1 MTKNVTINSKPYD
14 KGYKQLFQN
23 KKNFLDFIQKYIALD
38 WMMHLTEEDI
48 EAVDKEF
55 VSPEFDSFESD
66 IIYKIRLDSEEI
78 YPYILQEMQS
88 KNDFTMPFRLLN
100 YILNLWLEEFDNTAA
115 EERVRKDYALP
126 AIIPVV
132 LYNGRNAW
140 TAKQHFKEV
149 IAKSELFNGYVV
161 DFQYILV
168 DLKRLEEDFIL
179 KSNTVIDNVFLLD
192 KSKNMTEME
201 QHFKELH
208 PRFQI
213 LTPNEQ
219 SQVASWIRNV
229 ASIYIGKQAAE
240 QYINQ
245 YKKGSD
251 GMKTGLEMIIDEE
264 IENAWNAGWNEAWNE
279 AKQETIL
286 VQKIFKLYIKGMSVE
301 DISKECNLPEAE
313 VKKILE

>member
-1 MTKNVTINSKPYD
+1 MTANSTKDSKPYD

-78 YPYILQEMQS
+78 YLYILQEMQS

-100 YILNLWLEEFDNTAA
+100 YILNLWLEEFDNTSV

-192 KSKNMTEME
+192 KSKNMAEME
-201 QHFKELH
+201 QHFEELH
-208 PRFQI
+208 PRFQT

-264 IENAWNAGWNEAWNE
+264 IENAWNK
-279 AKQETIL
+279 AKQETTIL
-286 VQKIFKLYIKGMSVE
+286 VQKVFKLHIKGMSVE
-301 DISKECNLPEAE
+301 DISKECNLPEEE

>member
-1 MTKNVTINSKPYD
+1 M
-14 KGYKQLFQN
+14 
-23 KKNFLDFIQKYIALD
+23 
-38 WMMHLTEEDI
+38 
-48 EAVDKEF
+48 
-55 VSPEFDSFESD
+55 
-66 IIYKIRLDSEEI
+66 
-78 YPYILQEMQS
+78 
-88 KNDFTMPFRLLN
+88 
-100 YILNLWLEEFDNTAA
+100 
-115 EERVRKDYALP
+115 
-126 AIIPVV
+126 
-132 LYNGRNAW
+132 
-140 TAKQHFKEV
+140 
-149 IAKSELFNGYVV
+149 

-179 KSNTVIDNVFLLD
+179 ESNTVIDNVFLLD
-192 KSKNMTEME
+192 KSKNMAEME
-201 QHFKELH
+201 QHFEELH

-264 IENAWNAGWNEAWNE
+264 IENAWNK
-279 AKQETIL
+279 AKQETTIL
-286 VQKIFKLYIKGMSVE
+286 VQKIFKLHIKGMSVE
-301 DISKECNLPEAE
+301 DISKECNLPEEE